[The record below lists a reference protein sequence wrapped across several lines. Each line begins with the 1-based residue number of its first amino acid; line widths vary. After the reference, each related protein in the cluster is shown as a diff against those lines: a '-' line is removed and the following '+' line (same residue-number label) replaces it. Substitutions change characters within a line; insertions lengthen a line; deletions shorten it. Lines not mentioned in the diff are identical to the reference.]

1 MRCPRHLRRAW
12 LPALV
17 CLLGASLVVPAAPVA
32 ALSIGDVDE
41 TTPSATE
48 TDTPAEEADEPE
60 EPAQLV
66 VAPAAPVF
74 DPGENSYVFTV
85 LLRNPGSEPLAPGA
99 VELELSLD
107 PAADMEAL
115 MEPSTV
121 PGVVIASESVGE
133 TPPGEEQ
140 SITLSIPGAQ
150 MPLDESSERGVY
162 RAQATLEPEESD
174 ATAPAEDESAVPG
187 DTLQGLTPMVWRGAE
202 LGSRVQLTT
211 VVPLVLPEEV
221 RSLPTRGQLDA
232 AVPRLDALLTAAE
245 QAQSTLAVDPR
256 LIAGIRAYGDAAPNA
271 AVEWLERLRTTE
283 LPQFTL
289 QFADADPAAQAALGF
304 DELLQPAELDFVT
317 RFGTFPTPELDT
329 PTPGTPD
336 EPETGTGSELDAN
349 ASGDEVAPSDATAEG
364 TDAGQDPSELDLT
377 ASGVP
382 ALADL
387 LDWPVADANTA
398 WPAGGEVD
406 SATMELLRNSGV
418 SSIVLESGNT
428 NATGG
433 PLAQIDDMDAVI
445 ADTALGLAI
454 RDGIGAPTAAERS
467 AGIASAAAQLA
478 LAAQEDHPGLVIA
491 LDRGAIAEAED
502 PERVLDELAQLRWV
516 DEIAQDEQAEGSG
529 SLRAGSTLEDRREL
543 LRTASARESTVNGLA
558 PLLTRP
564 EYLIGYQRARLMQLF
579 STRYAPES
587 AGFAGVAE
595 RFQARDSEL
604 LDGVRVISTEQTQ
617 LVGTSSRVPL
627 QLRNALPFEAAVT
640 GEVLPASAALRVT
653 ETAIERTVVP
663 AEGNE
668 TVLVPVHSRVSSG
681 DSGLIVSLTDVSG
694 EHTYF
699 TGTLPIM
706 ISSAVE
712 GIALWSLGALAL
724 LLLGFG
730 TWRSLRRR
738 SAVSRP

>member
-17 CLLGASLVVPAAPVA
+17 CLLGVGLVVPAAPVA
-32 ALSIGDVDE
+32 ALSIGEADD
-41 TTPSATE
+41 TAPSTTE
-48 TDTPAEEADEPE
+48 TDAPAEEAEEPD

-115 MEPSTV
+115 MEPAEV

-133 TPPGEEQ
+133 TGPGEEQ

-174 ATAPAEDESAVPG
+174 AAADESELPS
-187 DTLQGLTPMVWRGAE
+187 DTLQGLTPLVWRGAE

-221 RSLPTRGQLDA
+221 RSLPTRGQLDEA
-232 AVPRLDALLTAAE
+232 IPRLGALLTAAE

-271 AVEWLERLRTTE
+271 AVEWLERLRTTD

-304 DELLQPAELDFVT
+304 DELLQPAELDFVS
-317 RFGTFPTPELDT
+317 RFGTFPTPEPEI
-329 PTPGTPD
+329 PTPGTAD
-336 EPETGTGSELDAN
+336 EPGTDKGSELDA
-349 ASGDEVAPSDATAEG
+349 AESDDEPTQPEPVEEG
-364 TDAGQDPSELDLT
+364 ADPGEDLPEPELT

-382 ALADL
+382 TLADL
-387 LDWPVADANTA
+387 LDWPVADADTA